1 MRSTCPKGRAHR
13 AVIVRA
19 ADNAVALDLDGDGR
33 ESTGWVLLC
42 YPLAASG
49 VTG

>member
-1 MRSTCPKGRAHR
+1 MRSARRFHR
-13 AVIVRA
+13 AVIVST

-33 ESTGWVLLC
+33 ESTRWVLL
-42 YPLAASG
+42 YYHLAASG